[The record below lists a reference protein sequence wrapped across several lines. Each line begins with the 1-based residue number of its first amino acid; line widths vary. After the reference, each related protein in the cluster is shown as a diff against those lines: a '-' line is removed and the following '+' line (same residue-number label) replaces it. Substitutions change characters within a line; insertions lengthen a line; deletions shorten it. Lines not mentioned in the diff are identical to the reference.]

1 MMRKQILV
9 AGIVALFGAYTSN
22 AQSNSNFHSDS
33 VVTTE
38 VVSPNRYT
46 VETNTFGHNWFIG
59 LGGGANIYFG
69 DHDRQMK
76 FLDRPHMYGEVYFGK
91 WFTPGIGARI
101 QVGGGRSKGISGW
114 TSHNLENGNANMN
127 NYLGYIMYDNND
139 QPIRYENAEDVN
151 YTVYKTQED
160 WLNVGADVMFNLSN
174 MLMGYK
180 EDRVYSFIPYVGVG
194 YAFSLNDYF
203 PYQVPVQ
210 GGEQRK
216 VTYPEHSR
224 TVSASI
230 GLLNRFR
237 LSSHWDLNID
247 IRGIYVG
254 DNFDGEFGGIR
265 DGFRLNQIGGYI
277 GEGILNATIGLAYN
291 IKPGWQKSVN
301 TTIRVNENV
310 LQDLNTRLAQA
321 QKDNDALRAQL
332 EEALNRQVTR
342 ENVTAQPLL
351 VTFPI
356 DRWVLSKKDRVNL
369 GFLAEAIKSNPN
381 MVYVVTGFADK
392 GTGSVKRNI
401 FLAQKRSEVVYNC
414 LVNEFGVSESQL
426 RKTSEG
432 GVGNMYYNDP
442 RLSRAVLTK
451 VVTE

>member
-1 MMRKQILV
+1 MKKQILL
-9 AGIVALFGAYTSN
+9 ASIVALSGVYTSK
-22 AQSNSNFHSDS
+22 AQNELDLTSDS

-38 VVSPNRYT
+38 VVNPSKYT

-59 LGGGANIYFG
+59 LGVGGNMYFG
-69 DHDRQMK
+69 DHDKQMD
-76 FLDRPHMYGEVYFGK
+76 FLDRPHLYGQVHFGK

-101 QVGGGRSKGISGW
+101 QVGGGRSRGVSGW
-114 TSHNLENGNANMN
+114 TAHNQSNGADNEG
-127 NYLGYIMYDNND
+127 NYLGYIMYDQNNA
-139 QPIRYENAEDVN
+139 PIVYDKAKDVP
-151 YTVYKTQED
+151 YPMFKTQED

-180 EDRVYSFIPYVGVG
+180 EDRVYSFIPYAGVG
-194 YAFSLNDYF
+194 FAFSLNEYH
-203 PYQVPVQ
+203 PYISSINGGRPTKVP
-210 GGEQRK
+210 
-216 VTYPEHSR
+216 YPQKSR
-224 TVSASI
+224 AVSASL

-237 LSSHWDLNID
+237 LSSHWDFNVD

-254 DNFDGEFGGIR
+254 DNFDGESGGIR
-265 DGFRLNQIGGYI
+265 DKFHLNQIGGSI
-277 GEGILNATIGLAYN
+277 GEGILTATIGLAYN
-291 IKPGWQKSVN
+291 INPGWQKAVN
-301 TTIRVNENV
+301 TTIRVNENL
-310 LQDLNTRLAQA
+310 LQDLNSRLAQS
-321 QKDNDALRAQL
+321 QKDNESLRAQL
-332 EEALNRQVTR
+332 EEALNRQVTQ

-356 DRWVLSKKDRVNL
+356 DRWTLSKKDRVNL
-369 GFLAEAIKSNPN
+369 GFLAEAIKANPN
-381 MVYVVTGFADK
+381 MTYVVTGYADK
-392 GTGSVKRNI
+392 GTGSVKRNV
-401 FLAQKRSEVVYNC
+401 FLSQKRADVVYDC